1 MWRMSVLMAP
11 VFPGKVMRG
20 IFPRLHRARKVLK
33 QAELKGGKQA
43 RHGNGMNRQRR
54 QGRVKF
60 FDVRR
65 GYGFITPDDGGAD
78 VFVHY
83 TALVHAGLPTLLPGQ
98 RISYEL
104 HPAPQG
110 KRPQAKC
117 LLLLPEEAETV
128 GDDEEKA
135 AAMRASDDER
145 KEAAE

>member
-1 MWRMSVLMAP
+1 
-11 VFPGKVMRG
+11 
-20 IFPRLHRARKVLK
+20 
-33 QAELKGGKQA
+33 
-43 RHGNGMNRQRR
+43 MNRQRR

-110 KRPQAKC
+110 KRPQAKR
-117 LLLLPEEAETV
+117 LLLLPEEAETTR
-128 GDDEEKA
+128 DDGEEVA
-135 AAMRASDDER
+135 SVRVSDDGR
-145 KEAAE
+145 TEAAE